1 VRWERFPSGA
11 RPAGLLAVRGFFCL
25 MGACTG
31 ATLGWIG
38 WGVVTPGDIFA
49 NGSYFVDPTLLA
61 LGLLGG
67 FAGFKARSRRA
78 RIAVSATSAL
88 SAAFWL
94 AVPDLWW
101 AHPPP
106 RRADDGGAVPAAEK
120 VREAE
125 GPSLTTQT
133 RSDSLPTPDERVSF
147 LARYLRL
154 RSPVS
159 DVAFDIDFHD
169 NSTGLVRG
177 PSDWRVWAGLRLPP
191 GAMSSWLEETHP
203 CEQKPSLELDK
214 ILPDIWKVSSEG
226 RCLQR
231 DGSTLIVHAH
241 EDVLVFFADAH

>member
-1 VRWERFPSGA
+1 
-11 RPAGLLAVRGFFCL
+11 

-49 NGSYFVDPTLLA
+49 NGNPFVDLTLLA
-61 LGLLGG
+61 LGVLGG
-67 FAGFKARSRRA
+67 YAAFKGRSRGA
-78 RIAVSATSAL
+78 RIAVAGATL
-88 SAAFWL
+88 PCAAFWG
-94 AVPDLWW
+94 AVPDGWW

-106 RRADDGGAVPAAEK
+106 RREDNGAAVPAAEEL
-120 VREAE
+120 REAE
-125 GPSLTTQT
+125 GPQLTTQT
-133 RSDSLPTPDERVSF
+133 RSDSLPTPDERVLF

-159 DVAFDIDFHD
+159 DAAFDIDFHD

-203 CEQKPSLELDK
+203 CEQKPGLDLDR
-214 ILPDIWKVSSEG
+214 ILPEIWKVSSEG

-231 DGSTLIVHAH
+231 DGSTLIVHAP